1 MFKNEYPFTGF
12 IGDLFEIKR
21 IHFFLLL
28 CLLTFLL
35 LFIKKTFIEY
45 EITAFQILDERGQLG
60 LFKIISAFQYF
71 SIPAIYL
78 LKFTFIAFFIWVGCF
93 GFGYRVTYSECWHI
107 VMVAEIIFIL
117 PEIIKILWFMFIET
131 DPNFAQVRAFF
142 PLSLMNFFNYELV
155 ADKWHYPLKSLNI
168 FEVIYWFLLVA
179 GIYIK
184 SQKVY
189 KQSMIIGL
197 FGYVIPFLFWLGY
210 YTIVYK

>member
-1 MFKNEYPFTGF
+1 MFKNEYPFVG
-12 IGDLFEIKR
+12 IVKELFEINR
-21 IHFFLLL
+21 IHFFLIL
-28 CLLTFLL
+28 CVLTFLV

-60 LFKIISAFQYF
+60 LFKMISALQYL

-78 LKFTFIAFFIWVGCF
+78 FKFTFIAFFVWVGCF
-93 GFGYRVTYSECWHI
+93 GFGYRVTYTNCWHI

-117 PEIIKILWFMFIET
+117 PELLKIGWFMFFET
-131 DPNFAQVRAFF
+131 DPNFATVRAFYPF
-142 PLSLMNFFNYELV
+142 SLMNFFDFETVEN
-155 ADKWHYPLKSLNI
+155 KWHYPLKSLNI
-168 FEVIYWFLLVA
+168 FEVLYWFLLAA
-179 GIYIK
+179 GIYVK

-197 FGYVIPFLFWLGY
+197 VGYVLPFIFWLGY